1 MATTS
6 MSLGPYWEAFLK
18 AQVES
23 GRYSSV
29 SEVVREALRTLE
41 EREAKLERLREY
53 LREGLEQADRG
64 EFVEAFSM
72 DDIIAEADAGQ

>member
-18 AQVES
+18 EKVES
-23 GRYSSV
+23 GRIASA

-41 EREAKLERLREY
+41 EREAKLDRLRAYVDE
-53 LREGLEQADRG
+53 RIAEADRG
-64 EFVEAFSM
+64 ELVEWNGM
-72 DDIIAEADAGQ
+72 DEIIAEANGR